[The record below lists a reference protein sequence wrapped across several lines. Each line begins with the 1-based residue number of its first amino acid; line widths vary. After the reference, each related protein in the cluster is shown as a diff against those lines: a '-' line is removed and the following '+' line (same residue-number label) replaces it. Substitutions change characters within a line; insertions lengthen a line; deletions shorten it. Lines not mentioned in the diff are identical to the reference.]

1 MIPQS
6 FIQELLVRV
15 DIVDVVGRHVK
26 LRKGGANWM
35 GLCPFHG
42 EKSPSFSVSPAK
54 QFYHCFGCGQHGT
67 AIDFLMAFSGY
78 GFVDAVKDLAQ
89 DLGIKVPNEQDDRDP
104 RAAAARAR
112 APDLIATVERAA
124 KFYGARLRDAPHAID
139 YLKRRGLS
147 GQTAARFRIGY
158 APPGWQALEAEFGDY
173 GDPNLIESG
182 LVISPEAV
190 PDPSPSVGSKPPS
203 GSASEPASEPASDA
217 RTLRRR
223 RYDRFRDRIMF
234 PIRNARGNVIGFG
247 GRVIDQG
254 EPKYLNSPETPL
266 FSKGRELYGLYEA
279 RDALRQMNAAVVV
292 EGYMDVVMLAQH
304 GIENVVATL
313 GTATTPDHVRVLT
326 RLVDRVTFAFDGD
339 RAGRKAAWRALEAS
353 LPHATDTRRIEFLF
367 LPTTHDPDSFVREA
381 GAEGWAEAL
390 AEATPLSEF
399 LLRELSSRVNLSQ
412 PEGRAQLQSQSR
424 EYIMAL
430 PAAALRQQLIR
441 RVADSVQVGAEDLER
456 FYGIN
461 GPSGPRAR
469 PPLRRIS
476 PQRAAAVPAVE
487 RVFGLAARHPS
498 LAFEIPLDPG
508 DLMPTVDPGVRWAY
522 AESVADSACLTP
534 AELPVEVQSWL
545 RRLRT
550 LPKGAAFAS
559 VLALLHDSPEL
570 LTRLSAHD
578 VSPWAS
584 LSIDEARPEFHRSM
598 AELVLGRLQ
607 EEIAQLV
614 EVGLTG
620 PGDSARY
627 QSLQRRM
634 LALKTA
640 YGRVRR

>member
-1 MIPQS
+1 VIPQS

-190 PDPSPSVGSKPPS
+190 PDPSPSVGSKPSS

-381 GAEGWAEAL
+381 GA
-390 AEATPLSEF
+390 
-399 LLRELSSRVNLSQ
+399 
-412 PEGRAQLQSQSR
+412 
-424 EYIMAL
+424 
-430 PAAALRQQLIR
+430 
-441 RVADSVQVGAEDLER
+441 
-456 FYGIN
+456 
-461 GPSGPRAR
+461 
-469 PPLRRIS
+469 
-476 PQRAAAVPAVE
+476 
-487 RVFGLAARHPS
+487 
-498 LAFEIPLDPG
+498 
-508 DLMPTVDPGVRWAY
+508 
-522 AESVADSACLTP
+522 
-534 AELPVEVQSWL
+534 
-545 RRLRT
+545 
-550 LPKGAAFAS
+550 
-559 VLALLHDSPEL
+559 
-570 LTRLSAHD
+570 
-578 VSPWAS
+578 
-584 LSIDEARPEFHRSM
+584 
-598 AELVLGRLQ
+598 
-607 EEIAQLV
+607 
-614 EVGLTG
+614 
-620 PGDSARY
+620 
-627 QSLQRRM
+627 
-634 LALKTA
+634 
-640 YGRVRR
+640 

>member
-1 MIPQS
+1 
-6 FIQELLVRV
+6 
-15 DIVDVVGRHVK
+15 
-26 LRKGGANWM
+26 
-35 GLCPFHG
+35 
-42 EKSPSFSVSPAK
+42 
-54 QFYHCFGCGQHGT
+54 
-67 AIDFLMAFSGY
+67 
-78 GFVDAVKDLAQ
+78 
-89 DLGIKVPNEQDDRDP
+89 
-104 RAAAARAR
+104 
-112 APDLIATVERAA
+112 
-124 KFYGARLRDAPHAID
+124 
-139 YLKRRGLS
+139 
-147 GQTAARFRIGY
+147 
-158 APPGWQALEAEFGDY
+158 
-173 GDPNLIESG
+173 
-182 LVISPEAV
+182 
-190 PDPSPSVGSKPPS
+190 
-203 GSASEPASEPASDA
+203 
-217 RTLRRR
+217 
-223 RYDRFRDRIMF
+223 
-234 PIRNARGNVIGFG
+234 
-247 GRVIDQG
+247 
-254 EPKYLNSPETPL
+254 
-266 FSKGRELYGLYEA
+266 
-279 RDALRQMNAAVVV
+279 MNAAVVV

>member
-6 FIQELLVRV
+6 FIQELLARV

-42 EKSPSFSVSPAK
+42 EKSPSFSVSPVK

-89 DLGIKVPNEQDDRDP
+89 DLGLRVPNEQNDRDP
-104 RAAAARAR
+104 KAAAARAR
-112 APDLIATVERAA
+112 APDLIETVERAA
-124 KFYGARLRDAPHAID
+124 RFYGHRLRDAPHAIE

-147 GQTAARFRIGY
+147 GKTAARFRIGY
-158 APPGWQALEAEFGDY
+158 APPGWQALEAAFEDY
-173 GDPNLIESG
+173 GDPSLVESG

-190 PDPSPSVGSKPPS
+190 ADG
-203 GSASEPASEPASDA
+203 ASDSVVD
-217 RTLRRR
+217 TGVVRRK
-223 RYDRFRDRIMF
+223 RYDRFRDRIIF
-234 PIRNARGNVIGFG
+234 PIRNARGQVIGFG

-266 FSKGRELYGLYEA
+266 FSKGRELYGLFEA
-279 RDALRQMNAAVVV
+279 RDSLRQMNAAVVV

-326 RLVDRVTFAFDGD
+326 RLVDRITFAFDGD

-367 LPTTHDPDSFVREA
+367 LQSTHDPDSFVREM
-381 GAEGWAEAL
+381 GGEGWAGAL

-424 EYIMAL
+424 EFIMAL

-456 FYGIN
+456 FYGI
-461 GPSGPRAR
+461 GAPGGPRPR
-469 PPLRRIS
+469 PPLRQVS
-476 PQRAAAVPAVE
+476 PQRATAVPAIE
-487 RVFGLAARHPS
+487 RVFGLAGRHPS
-498 LAFEIPLDPG
+498 LAFEIPLDPSDG
-508 DLMPTVDPGVRWAY
+508 APSTDPGVRWAH
-522 AESVADSACLTP
+522 AGSVADSTCLTP
-534 AELPVEVQSWL
+534 AELPVEVRSWL
-545 RRLRT
+545 QRLRT
-550 LPKGAAFAS
+550 LPEGASLAS
-559 VLALLHDSPEL
+559 VLALLKDSPDML
-570 LTRLSAHD
+570 ARLSAHEA
-578 VSPWAS
+578 SPWAGLS
-584 LSIDEARPEFHRSM
+584 LDEARPEFHRAL

-607 EEIAQLV
+607 DEIAQLV
-614 EVGLTG
+614 EVGLAG

-627 QSLQRRM
+627 QTLQRRM
-634 LALKTA
+634 LALKAA

>member
-1 MIPQS
+1 VIPQS
-6 FIQELLVRV
+6 FIQELLARV
-15 DIVDVVGRHVK
+15 DIVDIVGRHVK

-42 EKSPSFSVSPAK
+42 EKSPSFSVSPVK

-89 DLGIKVPNEQDDRDP
+89 DLGLRVPNEQDDRDP

-112 APDLIATVERAA
+112 APDLIEMVERAA

-147 GQTAARFRIGY
+147 GQIAARFRIGY
-158 APPGWQALEAEFGDY
+158 APPGWQSLEAAFEDY
-173 GDPNLIESG
+173 GDETLVESG
-182 LVISPEAV
+182 LVISPDATQ
-190 PDPSPSVGSKPPS
+190 
-203 GSASEPASEPASDA
+203 EPASTATTD
-217 RTLRRR
+217 RRR

-234 PIRNARGNVIGFG
+234 PIRNARGQVIGFG

-279 RDALRQMNAAVVV
+279 RDALRKMNAAVVV

-326 RLVDRVTFAFDGD
+326 RLVDRITFAFDGD
-339 RAGRKAAWRALEAS
+339 RAGQKAAWRALEAS

-367 LPTTHDPDSFVREA
+367 LPAAHDPDSFVREV
-381 GAEGWAEAL
+381 GAEGWAAAL

-424 EYIMAL
+424 EYLMAL

-441 RVADSVQVGAEDLER
+441 RVADCVQIGAEDLER
-456 FYGIN
+456 FYGISV
-461 GPSGPRAR
+461 PSGPRSR
-469 PPLRRIS
+469 PPLRRMV
-476 PQRAAAVPAVE
+476 PQRATAVPAVE

-498 LAFEIPLDPG
+498 LAFEIPMEPG
-508 DLMPTVDPGVRWAY
+508 DHAPTADPGVRWAY
-522 AESVADSACLTP
+522 SGSVADSACLTP

-550 LPKGAAFAS
+550 LPEGAGLSS
-559 VLALLHDSPEL
+559 VLALLNDSPEL
-570 LTRLSAHD
+570 LTRLSGHD
-578 VSPWAS
+578 ASPWAS
-584 LSIDEARPEFHRSM
+584 LSIDEARPEFHRAL

-607 EEIAQLV
+607 DEIAQLV

-620 PGDSARY
+620 PDESARY
-627 QSLQRRM
+627 QNLHRRM
-634 LALKTA
+634 LALKAA

>member
-6 FIQELLVRV
+6 FIQELLARV

-42 EKSPSFSVSPAK
+42 EKSPSFSVSPVK

-89 DLGIKVPNEQDDRDP
+89 DLGLRVPNEQNDRDP
-104 RAAAARAR
+104 KAAAARAR
-112 APDLIATVERAA
+112 APDLIETVERAA
-124 KFYGARLRDAPHAID
+124 RFYGHRLRDAPHAIE

-147 GQTAARFRIGY
+147 GKTAARFRIGY
-158 APPGWQALEAEFGDY
+158 APPGWQALEAAFEDY
-173 GDPNLIESG
+173 GDPSLVESG

-190 PDPSPSVGSKPPS
+190 ADG
-203 GSASEPASEPASDA
+203 ASDSVVD
-217 RTLRRR
+217 TGVVRRK
-223 RYDRFRDRIMF
+223 RYDRFRDRIIF
-234 PIRNARGNVIGFG
+234 PIRNARGQVIGFG

-266 FSKGRELYGLYEA
+266 FSKGRELYGLFEA
-279 RDALRQMNAAVVV
+279 RDSLRQMNAAVVV

-326 RLVDRVTFAFDGD
+326 RLVDRITFAFDGD

-367 LPTTHDPDSFVREA
+367 LPSTHDPDSFVREM
-381 GAEGWAEAL
+381 GGDGWAGAL

-424 EYIMAL
+424 EFIMAL

-441 RVADSVQVGAEDLER
+441 RVADSVQVGVEDLER
-456 FYGIN
+456 FYGISPL
-461 GPSGPRAR
+461 GGPRPR
-469 PPLRRIS
+469 PPLRRVS
-476 PQRAAAVPAVE
+476 PQRATAVPAIE
-487 RVFGLAARHPS
+487 RVFGLAGRHPS
-498 LAFEIPLDPG
+498 LAFEIPLDPSDG
-508 DLMPTVDPGVRWAY
+508 APSMDPGVRWAH
-522 AESVADSACLTP
+522 AGSLADSTCLTP
-534 AELPVEVQSWL
+534 AELPVEVRSWL
-545 RRLRT
+545 QRLRT
-550 LPKGAAFAS
+550 LPAGASLAS
-559 VLALLHDSPEL
+559 VLALLKDSPDML
-570 LTRLSAHD
+570 ARLSAHEA
-578 VSPWAS
+578 SPWAGLS
-584 LSIDEARPEFHRSM
+584 LDEARPEFHRAL

-607 EEIAQLV
+607 DEIAQLV
-614 EVGLTG
+614 EVGLAG

-627 QSLQRRM
+627 QTLQRRM
-634 LALKTA
+634 LALKAA

>member
-1 MIPQS
+1 VIPQS

-190 PDPSPSVGSKPPS
+190 PDPSPSVGSKPSS

-627 QSLQRRM
+627 HSLQRRM

>member
-1 MIPQS
+1 VIPQS
-6 FIQELLVRV
+6 FIQELLARV

-42 EKSPSFSVSPAK
+42 EKSPSFSVSPVK
-54 QFYHCFGCGQHGT
+54 QFYHCFGCGEHGT

-89 DLGIKVPNEQDDRDP
+89 DLGLKVPNEQGDRDP
-104 RAAAARAR
+104 AAAAARAR
-112 APDLIATVERAA
+112 APDLIETIERAA
-124 KFYGARLRDAPHAID
+124 KFYGARLRDAPHAIE
-139 YLKRRGLS
+139 YLKSRGLS

-173 GDPNLIESG
+173 GGPNLIESG

-190 PDPSPSVGSKPPS
+190 PDPSPSVGSKPSS

>member
-1 MIPQS
+1 VIPQS
-6 FIQELLVRV
+6 FIQELLARV

-26 LRKGGANWM
+26 LRKGGSNWM

-42 EKSPSFSVSPAK
+42 EKSPSFSVSPVK
-54 QFYHCFGCGQHGT
+54 QFYHCFGCGEHGT

-89 DLGIKVPNEQDDRDP
+89 DLGLKVPNEQGDRDP
-104 RAAAARAR
+104 AAAAARAR
-112 APDLIATVERAA
+112 APDLIETVERAA
-124 KFYGARLRDAPHAID
+124 KFYGARLRDAPRAIE
-139 YLKRRGLS
+139 YLKSRGLS

-173 GDPNLIESG
+173 GNPNLVESG

-190 PDPSPSVGSKPPS
+190 PDLSLSA
-203 GSASEPASEPASDA
+203 ASESASEPASDA
-217 RTLRRR
+217 RAVRRK

-234 PIRNARGNVIGFG
+234 PIRNARGQVIGFG

-266 FSKGRELYGLYEA
+266 FSKGRELYGLFEA

-304 GIENVVATL
+304 GIANVVATL

-367 LPTTHDPDSFVREA
+367 LPTTHDPDSFVRET
-381 GAEGWAEAL
+381 GSEGWAVAL
-390 AEATPLSEF
+390 AEAMPLSEF
-399 LLRELSSRVNLSQ
+399 LLRELSARVNLGQ

-441 RVADSVQVGAEDLER
+441 RVAASVQIGAEDLER
-456 FYGIN
+456 FYGIS
-461 GPSGPRAR
+461 GPSGPRSR
-469 PPLRRIS
+469 PPLRRVS
-476 PQRAAAVPAVE
+476 PQRATAVPAVE

-498 LAFEIPLDPG
+498 LAFEIPLDPN
-508 DLMPTVDPGVRWAY
+508 DRVPSVDPGVRWAY
-522 AESVADSACLTP
+522 SESVADSACLTP
-534 AELPVEVQSWL
+534 TELPIEVQSWL

-550 LPKGAAFAS
+550 LPEGAALAS
-559 VLALLHDSPEL
+559 VLALLDDSPEL
-570 LTRLSAHD
+570 ITRLSAHD
-578 VSPWAS
+578 ASPWAS
-584 LSIDEARPEFHRSM
+584 LSIDEARPEFHRSL

-607 EEIAQLV
+607 EEIAQLI

-634 LALKTA
+634 LALKAA

>member
-6 FIQELLVRV
+6 FIQELLARV

-42 EKSPSFSVSPAK
+42 EKSPSFSVSPVK

-89 DLGIKVPNEQDDRDP
+89 DLGLKVPNERDDRDP
-104 RAAAARAR
+104 KAAAARAR
-112 APDLIATVERAA
+112 APDLIETVERAA
-124 KFYGARLRDAPHAID
+124 KFYGARLRDAPHAIE

-158 APPGWQALEAEFGDY
+158 APAGWQALEAEFGDY
-173 GDPNLIESG
+173 GDPNLVESG

-190 PDPSPSVGSKPPS
+190 SDPSLSA
-203 GSASEPASEPASDA
+203 ASEPASEPASEA
-217 RTLRRR
+217 RAVRRK

-234 PIRNARGNVIGFG
+234 PIRNTRGQVIGFG

-279 RDALRQMNAAVVV
+279 RDALRQLNAAVVV

-313 GTATTPDHVRVLT
+313 GTATTPDHVRVLA
-326 RLVDRVTFAFDGD
+326 RQVDRITFAFDGD

-367 LPTTHDPDSFVREA
+367 LPATQDPDSFVREM
-381 GAEGWAEAL
+381 GAEGWVAAL
-390 AEATPLSEF
+390 AEAMPLSEF

-424 EYIMAL
+424 EYILAL

-456 FYGIN
+456 FYGIS
-461 GPSGPRAR
+461 GPSGPRSR
-469 PPLRRIS
+469 PPLRRVA
-476 PQRAAAVPAVE
+476 PQRATAVPAVE

-498 LAFEIPLDPG
+498 LAFEIPLDPS
-508 DLMPTVDPGVRWAY
+508 DLTPTVDPGVRWAY
-522 AESVADSACLTP
+522 AGSVADSACLTP

-550 LPKGAAFAS
+550 LPEGAALAS
-559 VLALLHDSPEL
+559 VLALLNDSPEL

-578 VSPWAS
+578 ASPWAS
-584 LSIDEARPEFHRSM
+584 LSIDEARPEFHRSL

-614 EVGLTG
+614 EIGLAG

-627 QSLQRRM
+627 QGLQRRM
-634 LALKTA
+634 LALKAA

>member
-173 GDPNLIESG
+173 RDPNLIESG

-190 PDPSPSVGSKPPS
+190 PDPSPSVGSKPSS

>member
-6 FIQELLVRV
+6 FIQELLARV

-42 EKSPSFSVSPAK
+42 EKSPSFSVSPVK
-54 QFYHCFGCGQHGT
+54 QFYHCFGCGEHGT

-89 DLGIKVPNEQDDRDP
+89 DLGLKVPDEQGDRDP
-104 RAAAARAR
+104 AAAAARAR
-112 APDLIATVERAA
+112 APDLIETVERAA
-124 KFYGARLRDAPHAID
+124 KFYGARLRDAPHAIE
-139 YLKRRGLS
+139 YLKSRGLS

-173 GDPNLIESG
+173 GDPNLVESG

-190 PDPSPSVGSKPPS
+190 PDPSLSA
-203 GSASEPASEPASDA
+203 ASEPASEPASESAPDA
-217 RTLRRR
+217 RAVRRK

-234 PIRNARGNVIGFG
+234 PIRNARGQVIGFG

-266 FSKGRELYGLYEA
+266 FSKGRELYGLFEA

-304 GIENVVATL
+304 GIANVVATL

-367 LPTTHDPDSFVREA
+367 LPTTHDPDSFVRET
-381 GAEGWAEAL
+381 GAEGWTVAL
-390 AEATPLSEF
+390 AEAMPLSEF

-424 EYIMAL
+424 EFIMAL

-441 RVADSVQVGAEDLER
+441 RVADSVQIGAEELER
-456 FYGIN
+456 FYGI
-461 GPSGPRAR
+461 SGMSAPRSR
-469 PPLRRIS
+469 PPLRRVS
-476 PQRAAAVPAVE
+476 PQRATAVPAVE

-498 LAFEIPLDPG
+498 LAFEIPLDPS
-508 DLMPTVDPGVRWAY
+508 DRVPSVDPGVRWAY
-522 AESVADSACLTP
+522 SESVADSACLTP

-550 LPKGAAFAS
+550 LPEGAVLAS
-559 VLALLHDSPEL
+559 VLALLDDSPEL
-570 LTRLSAHD
+570 ITRLSAHD
-578 VSPWAS
+578 ASPWAS
-584 LSIDEARPEFHRSM
+584 LSIDEARPEFHRSL

-607 EEIAQLV
+607 EEIAQLI
-614 EVGLTG
+614 EVGLKG
-620 PGDSARY
+620 PGDSTRY

-634 LALKTA
+634 LALKAA

>member
-1 MIPQS
+1 VIPQS

-190 PDPSPSVGSKPPS
+190 PDPSPSVGSKPSS

-570 LTRLSAHD
+570 LTRLSAHG

>member
-1 MIPQS
+1 VIPQS

-104 RAAAARAR
+104 KAAAARAR
-112 APDLIATVERAA
+112 APDLIETVERAA

-190 PDPSPSVGSKPPS
+190 PDPSLS
-203 GSASEPASEPASDA
+203 GGSEPASEPVSEPVSDA

-381 GAEGWAEAL
+381 GAEGWAGAL

-469 PPLRRIS
+469 PPLRQIS
-476 PQRAAAVPAVE
+476 PQRATAVPAVE

-508 DLMPTVDPGVRWAY
+508 DLTPTVDPGVRWAY

-550 LPKGAAFAS
+550 LPEGAALAS

-578 VSPWAS
+578 ASPWAS
-584 LSIDEARPEFHRSM
+584 LSIDEARPEFHRSL

-607 EEIAQLV
+607 EEIARLV
-614 EVGLTG
+614 EVGLAG
-620 PGDSARY
+620 PGDSVRY

>member
-1 MIPQS
+1 VIPQS
-6 FIQELLVRV
+6 FIQELLARV

-42 EKSPSFSVSPAK
+42 EKSPSFSVSPVK

-89 DLGIKVPNEQDDRDP
+89 DLGLSVPNEEGDRDP
-104 RAAAARAR
+104 KAAAAWAR
-112 APDLIATVERAA
+112 APDLIQTVERAA
-124 KFYGARLRDAPHAID
+124 KFYGHRLRDAQHAIE

-158 APPGWQALEAEFGDY
+158 APPGWQALEAAFENY
-173 GDPNLIESG
+173 GDSSLVESG
-182 LVISPEAV
+182 LVIAPEAA
-190 PDPSPSVGSKPPS
+190 PDASPRALSA
-203 GSASEPASEPASDA
+203 SASEAVSEAAPD
-217 RTLRRR
+217 TKFVRRR

-234 PIRNARGNVIGFG
+234 PIRNARGHVIGFG

-279 RDALRQMNAAVVV
+279 RDALRQLNAAVVV

-304 GIENVVATL
+304 GVENAVATL
-313 GTATTPDHVRVLT
+313 GTATTPDHVRVLS
-326 RLVDRVTFAFDGD
+326 RLVDRITFAFDGD

-367 LPTTHDPDSFVREA
+367 LPTTHDPDSFVREK
-381 GAEGWAEAL
+381 GSEGWAAAL
-390 AEATPLSEF
+390 AEAMPLSEF
-399 LLRELSSRVNLSQ
+399 LLRELSSRVNLTQ

-456 FYGIN
+456 FYGIS
-461 GPSGPRAR
+461 GPSGPRSR
-469 PPLRRIS
+469 PPLRRLS
-476 PQRAAAVPAVE
+476 PQRATAVPAIE
-487 RVFGLAARHPS
+487 RIFGLAGRHPS
-498 LAFEIPLDPG
+498 LAFEIPLDPS
-508 DLMPTVDPGVRWAY
+508 DRAPTIDPGVRWAH
-522 AESVADSACLTP
+522 AGIEADSACLTP
-534 AELPVEVQSWL
+534 AELPAEVQSWL

-550 LPKGAAFAS
+550 LPEGASLAS
-559 VLALLHDSPEL
+559 VLALLKDSPDL
-570 LTRLSAHD
+570 LARLSAHEA
-578 VSPWAS
+578 SPWAGLS
-584 LSIDEARPEFHRSM
+584 LDEARPEFHRAL

-607 EEIAQLV
+607 DEIAQLV
-614 EVGLTG
+614 EGGLTG

-627 QSLQRRM
+627 QGLQRRM
-634 LALKTA
+634 LALKAA

>member
-1 MIPQS
+1 VIPQS

-173 GDPNLIESG
+173 RDPNLIESG

-190 PDPSPSVGSKPPS
+190 PDPSPSVGSKPSS

-441 RVADSVQVGAEDLER
+441 RVADSVQVGAEDLES

>member
-1 MIPQS
+1 VIPQS

-173 GDPNLIESG
+173 RDPNLIESG

-190 PDPSPSVGSKPPS
+190 PDPSPSVGSKPSS

>member
-6 FIQELLVRV
+6 FIQELLARV

-42 EKSPSFSVSPAK
+42 EKSPSFSVSPVK
-54 QFYHCFGCGQHGT
+54 QFYHCFGCGEHGT

-89 DLGIKVPNEQDDRDP
+89 DLGLKVPNEQGDRDP
-104 RAAAARAR
+104 AAAAARAR
-112 APDLIATVERAA
+112 APDLIETVERAA
-124 KFYGARLRDAPHAID
+124 KFYGARLRDAPHAIE
-139 YLKRRGLS
+139 YLKSRGLS

-158 APPGWQALEAEFGDY
+158 APPGWQALEAEFRDY
-173 GDPNLIESG
+173 GGPNLIESG

-190 PDPSPSVGSKPPS
+190 PDSSPSLGSKP
-203 GSASEPASEPASDA
+203 ASEPASEPASDA

-304 GIENVVATL
+304 GIDNVVATL

-367 LPTTHDPDSFVREA
+367 LPTMHDPDSFVREA
-381 GAEGWAEAL
+381 GAEGWARAL

-461 GPSGPRAR
+461 GPSGTRAR

-476 PQRAAAVPAVE
+476 PQRATAVPAVE

-508 DLMPTVDPGVRWAY
+508 ALTPTVNPGVRWAY
-522 AESVADSACLTP
+522 AESIADSACLTP

-550 LPKGAAFAS
+550 LPEGATLDS
-559 VLALLHDSPEL
+559 VLTLLHDSPEL
-570 LTRLSAHD
+570 LTRLGAHD
-578 VSPWAS
+578 ASPWAS
-584 LSIDEARPEFHRSM
+584 LSIEEARPEFHRSL

-614 EVGLTG
+614 EVGLAG